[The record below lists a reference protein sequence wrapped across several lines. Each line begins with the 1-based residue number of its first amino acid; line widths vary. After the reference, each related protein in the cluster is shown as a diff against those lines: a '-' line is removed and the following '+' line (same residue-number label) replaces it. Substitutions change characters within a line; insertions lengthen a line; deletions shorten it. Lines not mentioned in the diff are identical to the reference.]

1 MQERW
6 NTWLGTN
13 GASKFIS
20 RATFAGVLTTLILAA
35 ILIPKILDNT
45 DASRRTD
52 DLTSCRATYRADIDH
67 AMTVVLTTHGDEL
80 DAVGAA
86 AVAAIRQDPTTL
98 ALVAAQIET
107 ATTARQA
114 AIGALLDA
122 SDAYDAAVRRS
133 REDPDKFLA
142 DCEDRQ

>member
-1 MQERW
+1 M
-6 NTWLGTN
+6 TAWLHGT
-13 GASKFIS
+13 GSTLVIAWATLVAVLGIGFI
-20 RATFAGVLTTLILAA
+20 A
-35 ILIPKILDNT
+35 IVTIPKILDNT

-52 DLTSCRATYRADIDH
+52 QLTSCRATYRADID
-67 AMTVVLTTHGDEL
+67 AASTAVLAAHGDEL

-98 ALVAAQIET
+98 ALVASRIET
-107 ATTARQA
+107 TTEARKE
-114 AIGALLDA
+114 AIASLLTA
-122 SDAYDAAVRRS
+122 SDAYDSAVQRS